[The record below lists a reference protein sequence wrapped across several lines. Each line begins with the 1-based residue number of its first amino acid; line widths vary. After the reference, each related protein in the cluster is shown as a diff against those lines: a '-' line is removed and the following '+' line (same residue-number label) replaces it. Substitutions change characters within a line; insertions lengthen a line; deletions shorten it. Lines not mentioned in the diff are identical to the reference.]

1 MLNLRHIGIVVRNL
15 DKSKKF
21 YQDLFNLK
29 IKSEMLEEGIYVE
42 NLVGIKDASINWIKL
57 EAQDGTIIELL
68 EYKNNPHTEKDNY
81 LSNRIG
87 CSHIAISVNNIDFIY
102 SKLQNYNCQ
111 CNSKPLFSPDG
122 KVKVM
127 YCHDIDGTIL
137 EIVEELKQ
145 HE

>member
-1 MLNLRHIGIVVRNL
+1 MLKLRHIGIVVRDL

-29 IKSEMLEEGIYVE
+29 VKSEMLEDGVYVE
-42 NLVGIKDASINWIKL
+42 KLVGIRNASIHWIKL
-57 EAQDGTIIELL
+57 EAQDGTLIELL
-68 EYKNNPHTEKDNY
+68 EYQDNPHKEKDNY

-87 CSHIAISVNNIDFIY
+87 CSHIAISVNDIELIY
-102 SKLQNYNCQ
+102 SKLKEYNCK
-111 CNSKPLFSPDG
+111 CNSEPLFSPDK

-137 EIVEELKQ
+137 EIVEELK
-145 HE
+145 